1 MLVGVRMAVGLGR
14 FPVFQDVDFDGPDA
28 AAVHVMDVKLGSDVE
43 GLRGLLQKFGGNS
56 GVDQGSEE
64 HVSADAGKAFEISDT
79 HGFFAR

>member
-1 MLVGVRMAVGLGR
+1 
-14 FPVFQDVDFDGPDA
+14 
-28 AAVHVMDVKLGSDVE
+28 MDVKLGSDVE

-56 GVDQGSEE
+56 GVDQSSEE